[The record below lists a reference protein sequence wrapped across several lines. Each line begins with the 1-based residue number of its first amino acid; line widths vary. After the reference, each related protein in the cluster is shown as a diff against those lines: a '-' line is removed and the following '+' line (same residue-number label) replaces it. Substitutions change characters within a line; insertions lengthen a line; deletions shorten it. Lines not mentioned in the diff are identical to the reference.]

1 MYWISLFYK
10 VCLWADFH
18 FCPPPSSAIT
28 KSSEVVMKMDT
39 VDIVLTGDEKY
50 VMPMG
55 VAMYSIVRNL
65 AAGRTARFFLLVSGW
80 SEEDEQKIRQLK
92 DCEIVIIPVERHL
105 DYFKGTDP
113 KTFKNWWT
121 SLACYYRLLIP
132 KILPE
137 DVDKVFYF
145 DGDMIA
151 DADLAKIYDE
161 MPGDKLLAA
170 VIDLVANAHSDRN
183 LKHLRGWEE
192 FAKFNE
198 DQRQAPYFN
207 AGFFIMNLKL
217 ARKLDIFGDFM
228 NFLAAHP
235 TPPYADQDTLNAVC
249 GQKHSDKMLYLPP
262 QWNVFAY
269 TNYNADFYMMAG
281 YTHHEIRNAF
291 ENPLVIHY
299 GGESKPWLTHHDLH
313 HRNIW
318 QGYYELSPFSLKA
331 RGGGRKS
338 DEYISWMSL
347 FFIPIF
353 KMKSDHIAM
362 RKGYLFGFIPL
373 FRKFANKINVYALGL
388 PMFKIEWQG
397 GRIRAY
403 LFGCIPIFQLRGK

>member
-1 MYWISLFYK
+1 
-10 VCLWADFH
+10 
-18 FCPPPSSAIT
+18 
-28 KSSEVVMKMDT
+28 MDT

-50 VMPMG
+50 VTPMG

-80 SEEDEQKIRQLK
+80 SEEDERKIRQLQ
-92 DCEIVIIPVERHL
+92 DCEIVILPVERHL
-105 DYFKGTDP
+105 HHFNGADQ
-113 KTFKNWWT
+113 KTFKNQWI

-132 KILPE
+132 EILPE

-161 MPGDKLLAA
+161 MPDDKLLAA
-170 VIDLVANAHSDRN
+170 VIELEATAHSDSI

-198 DQRQAPYFN
+198 DRRQAPYFN

-228 NFLAAHP
+228 KFLAAHP
-235 TPPYADQDTLNAVC
+235 NPPIADQDTLNAVC

-262 QWNVFAY
+262 EWDIFADMDH
-269 TNYNADFYMMAG
+269 NAASYMAAP
-281 YTHHEIRNAF
+281 YSYHKIRNAF

-299 GGESKPWLTHHDLH
+299 SGANKPWTNDAVLH
-313 HRNIW
+313 HWNVW
-318 QGYYELSPFSLKA
+318 QVYYTLSPFSLKA
-331 RGGGRKS
+331 RESGRKS
-338 DEYISWMSL
+338 DEHISWVSL

-353 KMKSDHIAM
+353 KIKSGNRAM

-373 FRKFANKINVYALGL
+373 FRKVAKTIKFYALGVPIL
-388 PMFKIEWQG
+388 KITWGEG
-397 GRIRAY
+397 GTRAW
-403 LFGCIPIFQLRGK
+403 LFGFIPIFHIKGKEELTKGY